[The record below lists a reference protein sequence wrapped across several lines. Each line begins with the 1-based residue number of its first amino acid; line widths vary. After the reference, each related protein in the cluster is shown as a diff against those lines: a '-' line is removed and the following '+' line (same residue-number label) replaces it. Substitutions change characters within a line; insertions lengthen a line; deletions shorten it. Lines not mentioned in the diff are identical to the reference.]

1 MAWMLWFTA
10 LQSLRANALRSLLAM
25 LGVVIGVASVVT
37 MLAIGSGA
45 QESLMSQLDGDGARV
60 LFVFPDWKQIDGRW
74 RPPRPLTIGDA
85 EAIVDLPGVEAVA
98 PILSGS
104 FQMQAGSLSHTAA
117 VVASTHTYP
126 LMSKVPIDRGRHATV
141 AEHELGAPVCILGAV
156 LATKLFPDRDPLDE
170 TVVIADMPLRVIG
183 IIKAR
188 GRGGFANP
196 DEEAHLPLLTAQRGI
211 IPQLDLDRIQILARS
226 TADLTQVEDG
236 TGEMLLR
243 RHRIQIADDRDFSIW
258 QNKEILDRLAKI
270 AGVFKALLGG
280 IGGIALLVGGI
291 GIMNI
296 MLVSVTERTREIG
309 LRKALGAR
317 ESDIRNQFLVEAML
331 TTGCGGVFGIAL
343 GGALAWLAGLAMP
356 FKPVLDTSS
365 ILTAVVFS
373 IGVGL
378 FFGWYPA
385 RRAAR
390 LDPIESLRY
399 E

>member
-1 MAWMLWFTA
+1 MVWMLLFTA

-45 QESLMSQLDGDGARV
+45 QQSLMAQLDGEGARV
-60 LFVFPDWKQIDGRW
+60 LFVFPDWKQVEGRW
-74 RPPRPLTIGDA
+74 RPPRPLTLGDA
-85 EAIVDLPGVEAVA
+85 EAIVAPPGVEAVA
-98 PILSGS
+98 PILGGS
-104 FQMQAGSLSHTAA
+104 FPIQAGSLSHTAQ
-117 VVASTHTYP
+117 VVASTDTYP
-126 LMSKVPIDRGRHATV
+126 LMTKVPIARGRHATV
-141 AEHELGAPVCILGAV
+141 AEHELGAPVCVLGAV
-156 LATKLFPDRDPLDE
+156 LAGKLFPDQDPLGE
-170 TVVIADMPLRVIG
+170 TVVIAAMPLRVIG
-183 IIKAR
+183 ILEAR
-188 GRGGFANP
+188 GRGGFSNP
-196 DEEAHLPLLTAQRGI
+196 DEEAHLPLSTAQRSI
-211 IPQLDLDRIQILARS
+211 IPRVNLDRIQILARG
-226 TADLTQVEDG
+226 TEDLTRAEDG

-243 RHRIQIADDRDFSIW
+243 RHRILIAGDRDFTIW
-258 QNKEILDRLAKI
+258 QNKEVLDKLAQM

-280 IGGIALLVGGI
+280 IGAIALLVGGI

-331 TTGCGGVFGIAL
+331 TTGCGGIVGIAL
-343 GGALAWLAGLAMP
+343 GGAFSWLAGLAMP
-356 FKPVLDTSS
+356 FKPVLDSS
-365 ILTAVVFS
+365 AILMALVFS